1 MDKKHFTPQQYIE
14 KEVDSNE
21 ILEYMYKNIEEG
33 DYIEVYFG
41 RVHVEGIVVVASDGF
56 FRVDTDN
63 DTLGV
68 LEFEVP
74 SIIDDLIEL
83 VHIREDN
90 AEKVILRVKG

>member
-1 MDKKHFTPQQYIE
+1 M
-14 KEVDSNE
+14 
-21 ILEYMYKNIEEG
+21 
-33 DYIEVYFG
+33 
-41 RVHVEGIVVVASDGF
+41 VASDGF